1 MFGSYRRLVC
11 WGKRAPESDKGQ
23 ALPFFALLLV
33 VAIGAVALSVD
44 VGNLVHERRQTQN
57 AADAAALAAVAV
69 IKEGGTRTAAIAE
82 ATEFAAANGY
92 GSGVT
97 INNPPL
103 TGAATGNANAYEVI
117 VQKSVPKYF
126 LGVVYKGNWSTTSR
140 AVARVITTSTGFG
153 VVTLNPTR
161 CESLHM
167 NSNALL
173 QVTGG
178 GIYVN
183 STCNTAMVMESNA
196 TATAS
201 KISIVGG
208 FNGKGNY
215 HATPAPVTNQPAIV
229 DPFVSIPV
237 PVVTGPNRNVGC
249 EFTHG
254 TVNFLPGIY
263 NCKLVFNSNTVAIFA
278 PGNYTFVGGMQLD
291 SNVTLTF
298 GRGIYVMKGG
308 GFQMNSNAV
317 VNGPDGVLIYNTCA
331 TTCGASGTFQ
341 LNSNARLNIKPYGA
355 PYANIS
361 VFQDRGSNT
370 PLQFNS
376 NATTLAGAIY
386 SKIADIQYNS
396 NAEVPLQFVANTV
409 QMNSNA
415 RIVVNVAGMSTI
427 DTTAV
432 ALTE

>member
-1 MFGSYRRLVC
+1 MT
-11 WGKRAPESDKGQ
+11 ESK
-23 ALPFFALLLV
+23 
-33 VAIGAVALSVD
+33 
-44 VGNLVHERRQTQN
+44 
-57 AADAAALAAVAV
+57 
-69 IKEGGTRTAAIAE
+69 
-82 ATEFAAANGY
+82 
-92 GSGVT
+92 
-97 INNPPL
+97 
-103 TGAATGNANAYEVI
+103 
-117 VQKSVPKYF
+117 
-126 LGVVYKGNWSTTSR
+126 
-140 AVARVITTSTGFG
+140 GFG

-183 STCNTAMVMESNA
+183 SNCGTAMVMESNA

-201 KISIVGG
+201 NISIAGG
-208 FNGKGNY
+208 FSGKANY
-215 HATPAPVTNQPAIV
+215 HATPAPATNQPPIV
-229 DPFVSIPV
+229 DPFASIPV
-237 PVVTGPNRNVGC
+237 PTVTGPVRSVPC
-249 EFTHG
+249 EYTHG
-254 TVNFLPGIY
+254 TVYFDPGIY
-263 NCKLVFNSNTVAIFA
+263 NCKLVFNSNTVGIFR
-278 PGNYTFVGGMQLD
+278 PGNYSFAGGMQLD

-331 TTCGASGTFQ
+331 ASCGASGTFQ
-341 LNSNARLNIKPYGA
+341 LNSNARLNIAPYGA
-355 PYANIS
+355 PYANIA
-361 VFQDRGSNT
+361 VFQDRNSNT

-376 NATTLAGAIY
+376 NATTLSGAIY
-386 SKIADIQYNS
+386 AKTADIQYNS
-396 NAEVPLQFVANTV
+396 NAEVPLQFVANNV

-415 RIVVNVAGMSTI
+415 RIVVNVTGMSTI

>member
-1 MFGSYRRLVC
+1 MIRQGGSR
-11 WGKRAPESDKGQ
+11 EQGQ
-23 ALPFFALLLV
+23 ALPFFAMMLV
-33 VAIGAVALSVD
+33 IAIGAVALSVD
-44 VGNLVHERRQTQN
+44 VGNLVHERRKTQN
-57 AADAAALAAVAV
+57 AADSAALAAVAV
-69 IKEGGTRTAAIAE
+69 IREGGTRSAAMAE
-82 ATEFAAANGY
+82 GASFAAANGY
-92 GSGVT
+92 SAEVT

-103 TGAATGNANAYEVI
+103 TGPATGNPNAFEVI
-117 VQKSVPKYF
+117 IHHTVPKYF
-126 LGVVYKGNWSTTSR
+126 LGVVYKGDWSTTSR
-140 AVARVITTSTGFG
+140 AVARITTESKGFG

-161 CESLHM
+161 CNSLHM

-183 STCNTAMVMESNA
+183 SNCNTALVMESNA
-196 TATAS
+196 TATANA
-201 KISIVGG
+201 ISVVGG
-208 FNGKGNY
+208 FDGKANY
-215 HATPAPVTNQPAIV
+215 HATPEPATHQPAV
-229 DPFVSIPV
+229 PDPFASIPV
-237 PVVTGPNRNVGC
+237 PVVTGLTRSVPC
-249 EFTHG
+249 EYTHG
-254 TVNFLPGIY
+254 TVYFDPGIY
-263 NCKLVFNSNTVAIFA
+263 NCKLVFNANTVAIFR
-278 PGNYTFVGGMQLD
+278 PGNYSFAGGMQLD
-291 SNVTLTF
+291 SNVTLNF

-331 TTCGASGTFQ
+331 ASCGASGTFQ

-361 VFQDRGSNT
+361 VFQDRASNT

-376 NATTLAGAIY
+376 NATTLSGAIY
-386 SKIADIQYNS
+386 SKTADIQYNS

-415 RIVVNVAGMSTI
+415 RIVVDVAGMSTI
-427 DTTAV
+427 ETTAV